1 MGKKKELIG
10 EVVSTYMKT
19 DVIKIERIVHHPLY
33 LKSIRMSTKLYAH
46 DEKNQAKVGD
56 IVRIRET
63 RPISKLK
70 RWRVVEVLEGGK
82 KW

>member
-46 DEKNQAKVGD
+46 DEKIQEK
-56 IVRIRET
+56 
-63 RPISKLK
+63 
-70 RWRVVEVLEGGK
+70 
-82 KW
+82 